1 MCVLCDGEAP
11 LGPNLLSAGI
21 AHRAKPESTIEPST
35 PLTLK
40 ERVEALECIVIRE
53 SLQRNGRNISRVA
66 EELGLSRVGLRS
78 KIARYDICRDLDD
91 EP

>member
-11 LGPNLLSAGI
+11 LDPSLLSAAI
-21 AHRAKPESTIEPST
+21 AARARPGQSIEPST

-40 ERVEALECIVIRE
+40 ERVESLECVVIKE

-78 KIARYDICRDLDD
+78 KIARYDICRDVDD